1 MSANS
6 RHPEQSEGSGKHA
19 GQPRPD
25 LILRSAQD
33 ENGCTPRGV
42 TKALTVIGLAALC
55 IACGS
60 VPTETFY
67 TLAPAVEPGA
77 ATTGIA
83 TLAIV
88 VDQATIP
95 ELVDRPQ
102 LVVSSGEARVTLLE
116 QQRWAEPLRSQ
127 ISRTVALDLTQL
139 LAPARVATNPDILDG
154 IESAAGAR
162 GYRVALDVQRFE
174 SRPGENVAIEVLWTV
189 RRVAGDVAASGR
201 ETVQES
207 AAKGSYESLIAAHNR
222 ALAAV
227 SRAIA
232 AAIRSL
238 GN

>member
-1 MSANS
+1 M
-6 RHPEQSEGSGKHA
+6 
-19 GQPRPD
+19 
-25 LILRSAQD
+25 
-33 ENGCTPRGV
+33 
-42 TKALTVIGLAALC
+42 IGLAALC